1 MTSIRKRLDELG
13 SLQQAV
19 MEVIWDRGEATVQ
32 EVREALADRRPAY
45 TTVLSVLQKLERSRW
60 VSHREKGR
68 AYVYTAARSRQQ
80 EGSSALWTFI
90 DGVFGDPMLALQH
103 LIDADRLSDE
113 ELSEL
118 RRLID
123 ARRKE
128 RSDGPN
134 R

>member
-1 MTSIRKRLDELG
+1 
-13 SLQQAV
+13 
-19 MEVIWDRGEATVQ
+19 MEVIWERGEATVQ

-45 TTVLSVLQKLERSRW
+45 TTVLSVLQKLERSKW
-60 VSHREKGR
+60 VTHREKGR
-68 AYVYTAARSRQQ
+68 AYVYTALRSRQQ

-103 LIDADRLSDE
+103 LIDGDRLSDE